1 MMKLKYLRHPIRT
14 ANAAKGMLAMRLN
27 MWRFAVHGARR
38 FRGDARYDLQ
48 NVTDGFASRIDDS
61 QDDGELLERICAAYI
76 KATEQ
81 QQFAS
86 EAFRATEWWEQ
97 VRRRSLGPVMRALRT
112 RDIEALRK
120 MYQNFFRDPCSAG
133 LLGVPYGMSNAY
145 FGRTIKDVHRS
156 FYLSHALYRID
167 YWMKQTDNRFAL
179 RDLGG
184 GEIGNP
190 FGVLIDGTFV
200 RVGADYAHYCAHRI
214 GDLVDS
220 EKATA
225 VAEIGGGYGGMA
237 YYLLRDKERVTY
249 LNFDVPESIALS
261 SYYLLKTFPHL
272 RFLLFG
278 EQKLTK
284 EAIDRADGV
293 LMPVFEL
300 AILPEESI
308 DVTFSSHAM
317 SDLSYGSMIEYFNRI
332 ARATQGA
339 FLHIGNDQA
348 CKSISE
354 IASRSNSLFRLA
366 ETRSSG
372 WHSHKIS
379 GAGVGGAAG
388 LASSTMS
395 EQCYVRTAASRT
407 SQQSP
412 DRSREW
418 NPAL

>member
-27 MWRFAVHGARR
+27 MWRFAAHGARR
-38 FRGDARYDLQ
+38 FRGDARYDLR

-61 QDDGELLERICAAYI
+61 QNDAELLERICAAYI
-76 KATEQ
+76 KAMEQ
-81 QQFAS
+81 QQFAP
-86 EAFRATEWWEQ
+86 EAYKATEWWEQ
-97 VRRRSLGPVMRALRT
+97 VRRRSLGPVTRALRT

-120 MYQNFFRDPCSAG
+120 MYRNFFRDPCSAG

-167 YWMKQTDNRFAL
+167 YWMTQTDNRFAL
-179 RDLGG
+179 RDLAGPD
-184 GEIGNP
+184 IGNP

-214 GDLVDS
+214 GCLVDS
-220 EKATA
+220 EKAT
-225 VAEIGGGYGGMA
+225 VAEIGGGFGGMA
-237 YYLLRDKERVTY
+237 CYLLRDQSRVTY

-261 SYYLLKTFPHL
+261 SYYLLKAFPRL
-272 RFLLFG
+272 KFLLFG

-284 EAIDRADGV
+284 EAIDQADGV

-300 AILPEESI
+300 ATIPDESI

-317 SDLSYGSMIEYFNRI
+317 SDLSYRSMIEYFNHI
-332 ARATQGA
+332 ARTTRGS

-354 IASRSNSLFRLA
+354 LASRSNSLFRLA

-372 WHSHKIS
+372 WHSHKVS

-388 LASSTMS
+388 LAVSTMF
-395 EQCYVRTAASRT
+395 EQCYVRTT
-407 SQQSP
+407 
-412 DRSREW
+412 
-418 NPAL
+418 ALRNKSVG